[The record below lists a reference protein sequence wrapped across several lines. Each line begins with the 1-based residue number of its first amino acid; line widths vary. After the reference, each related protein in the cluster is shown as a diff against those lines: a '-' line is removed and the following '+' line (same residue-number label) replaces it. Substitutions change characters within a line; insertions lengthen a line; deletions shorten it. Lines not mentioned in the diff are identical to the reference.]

1 MNRTKTKKII
11 IADDELFIRLI
22 VRNIL
27 EKQYTIIEA
36 TDGEQVIE
44 LARQHRPDLILMDI
58 MMPRLDGIRALHLLK
73 SDPDTRNIQIIML
86 SARTDALDQNYSQE
100 MGADGYLPKPFSL
113 DALLT
118 KVKQYD
124 TATTRISVS

>member
-1 MNRTKTKKII
+1 MKKIKTKKII

-22 VRNIL
+22 VRNVL
-27 EKQYTIIEA
+27 EKEYIIIEA
-36 TDGEQVIE
+36 TNGEEVIE
-44 LARQHRPDLILMDI
+44 LARQHKPNLILMDI
-58 MMPRLDGIRALHLLK
+58 MMPRLDGVRALHLLK
-73 SDPDTRNIQIIML
+73 SDPATRNIQIVML
-86 SARTDALDQNYSQE
+86 SARTDALDQKYSQE

-124 TATTRISVS
+124 NATCTTGS